1 MSTQACRIADAD
13 IWYNPVII
21 RILGHL
27 PNFDSDISSFVEAQS
42 HNLGMSWAGET
53 EELLGILAFARQ
65 PRRAVIM
72 ISMAFSSEDDTFLV
86 GTTNKAHW

>member
-1 MSTQACRIADAD
+1 VLQLLSVPLTPPSAVKNQALESSSANFRSGMSTQACRIADAD

-53 EELLGILAFARQ
+53 EELLGI
-65 PRRAVIM
+65 
-72 ISMAFSSEDDTFLV
+72 
-86 GTTNKAHW
+86 